1 MNEPMDP
8 DELRHLFT
16 ETERL
21 APRLDPPVWHIAER
35 AARRR
40 RTRRFAVMSL
50 SVGGAAAAVA
60 VIVAASAY
68 VGSPA
73 RDGERPIGASPSNS
87 QTSTSSSA
95 GPAPSNPSG
104 TPSGL
109 PTPSTDNAARA
120 LPITVQSDSEMK
132 AAGNFGPT
140 SSVLVPDSCS
150 ASGST
155 VTATGHYKDDLAPE
169 GYPRAGA
176 VVELYV
182 YGPAK
187 SGSPLGVQIGLLSRE
202 ESPRI
207 GGTGTWSV
215 TVPVDLTWWQ
225 PDRCVVASQPTHDF
239 EGAPNDY

>member
-8 DELRHLFT
+8 DELRRLFA

-21 APRLDPPVWHIAER
+21 APRLDPPVTHIAER
-35 AARRR
+35 ATRRR
-40 RTRRFAVMSL
+40 RARRFAVMSL

-73 RDGERPIGASPSNS
+73 RDGERPIGSSSSNS
-87 QTSTSSSA
+87 PAPTSSPA
-95 GPAPSNPSG
+95 GPTSSNPSG
-104 TPSGL
+104 TPSSL
-109 PTPSTDNAARA
+109 STPSADTAARA

-132 AAGNFGPT
+132 AAGNLGPT
-140 SSVLVPDSCS
+140 SSVLVPESCTS
-150 ASGST
+150 SGST
-155 VTATGHYKDDLAPE
+155 VTATGHYKDGLAPE

-187 SGSPLGVQIGLLSRE
+187 SGPPHGVQIGLLSRE

-215 TVPVDLTWWQ
+215 TVPVDATWWQ
-225 PDRCVVASQPTHDF
+225 SDRCVVASQPTHDF
-239 EGAPNDY
+239 EAAPNDY